1 MKYKIPSVFSKDNA
15 YSVTNSLKH
24 STVHTRAFYAFMFVV
39 IVSTLLLKKSEIL
52 PRFFLK
58 PPKNWLQR
66 FKDNLKKIIGDEESA
81 SALAKER
88 LVSKTVRINFGGKNG
103 CIRRWLLLNSN
114 DPYATLAYSNY
125 RNVAP
130 VKAKNDGLALSL
142 KDRLSFDDLC
152 ANVGTQN
159 TNEKFIIGIF
169 HPFCNSGGGGERV
182 LWELCKAILDK
193 YESNKSFKI
202 AIYTGDVD
210 IKPEDIIEKVKFKF
224 GIDLDIKK
232 ICFIYL
238 EGRHRVEGKSWPV
251 LTLLL
256 QAISSILL
264 LKDAISKLP
273 PDCFIDTMGYPF
285 IYPVMKFLYDIPIV
299 SYTHYPIIQK
309 DMLSMNIPFLKR
321 LYWLCL
327 YSWYK
332 FCGYSVDYSIVNST
346 WTKNHMDSI
355 WKMIN
360 NDIVYPPCLNAADT
374 TPLSKDHKKKWQCV
388 LVAQYRPEKRHEL
401 AITQYKKYLDSFEGA
416 DISNALNLTFIGSIR
431 SDDDKVFMEK
441 LKYMAHRTLKIPE
454 NKVVFKVNLSYPELL
469 DEIKDSQFGLNTMWN
484 EHFGISVV
492 EYFANNT
499 IPLAH
504 ASAGPLLD
512 ILGPVLRDNAQFKE
526 FRDKLFFIDESDPD
540 YKKESEKT
548 YSELFEVFKFVDS
561 IGPDASIWKEM
572 GTRGYEYV
580 LSKFSNEKF
589 DQDFNDLVL
598 NTLVNDV
605 LKSKAR
611 RAEADVECQ

>member
-159 TNEKFIIGIF
+159 TNEKFLIGIF

-374 TPLSKDHKKKWQCV
+374 TPLSKDHKKKWQ
-388 LVAQYRPEKRHEL
+388 
-401 AITQYKKYLDSFEGA
+401 KYLDSFEGA

-526 FRDKLFFIDESDPD
+526 FRDN
-540 YKKESEKT
+540 
-548 YSELFEVFKFVDS
+548 
-561 IGPDASIWKEM
+561 IWKEM

>member
-1 MKYKIPSVFSKDNA
+1 MNYKIPSVFSKDNV

-24 STVHTRAFYAFMFVV
+24 STAHTRYLYAFMFVV

-66 FKDNLKKIIGDEESA
+66 FKSNLKKIIGDEESA
-81 SALAKER
+81 SPLARER
-88 LVSKTVRINFGGKNG
+88 LVNKTVRINFGAKNG
-103 CIRRWLLLNSN
+103 CIRRWLLLNSS

-130 VKAKNDGLALSL
+130 VAAKNDGLALSL
-142 KDRLSFDDLC
+142 ADRLNFDDLC
-152 ANVGTQN
+152 ANAGTQN

-182 LWELCKAILDK
+182 LWEICKAILDK
-193 YESNKSFKI
+193 YESNKKFKI
-202 AIYTGDVD
+202 AIYTGDTD
-210 IKPEDIIEKVKFKF
+210 IKPEDIIERVKFKF

-238 EGRHRVEGKSWPV
+238 KGRHRVEGKSWPV

-256 QAISSILL
+256 QAISSIFL

-285 IYPVMKFLYDIPIV
+285 VYPVMKFLYDIPIV
-299 SYTHYPIIQK
+299 SYTHYPIIQR

-321 LYWLCL
+321 LYWLFL

-332 FCGYSVDYSIVNST
+332 FCGYSVDHSIVNST

-355 WKMIN
+355 WKMTTN
-360 NDIVYPPCLNAADT
+360 SIVYPPCLSAADT
-374 TPLSKDHKKKWQCV
+374 SPLPTDHKKKWQCV

-401 AITQYKKYLDSFEGA
+401 AIKQYRKYLDSFEGA
-416 DISNALNLTFIGSIR
+416 DINHALSLTFIGSIR
-431 SDDDKVFMEK
+431 SHDDKMFMEK
-441 LKYMAHRTLKIPE
+441 LKYMAHKTLKIPDD
-454 NKVVFKVNLSYPELL
+454 KLAFKVNLSYPELL
-469 DEIKDSQFGLNTMWN
+469 HEIRDSQFGLNTMWN

-512 ILGPVLRDNAQFKE
+512 ILGPVLRDSNNLKHLSN
-526 FRDKLFFIDESDPD
+526 RLFFIDESDPD
-540 YKKESEKT
+540 FNTEKQRT
-548 YSELFEVFKFVDS
+548 YSELYEVFKFVDS
-561 IGPDASIWKEM
+561 IGPESSIWTEVAAS
-572 GTRGYEYV
+572 GYKYV

-589 DQDFNDLVL
+589 DHDFNELVL
-598 NTLVNDV
+598 NTLANDI
-605 LKSKAR
+605 LKAKTK
-611 RAEADVECQ
+611 RAAGDVECQ